1 MFNSREAD
9 IGVIREAMAFRVKY
23 RTGKRKIMLTA
34 MGVHPQNRGGNYPKG
49 TVVKNLGVSIGK
61 SGFTSEEANHA
72 GVCVEEIPPE
82 ERRADPMNPGAPYV
96 TYLAMNKRKQPQLRS
111 CLRVSQSIL
120 TS

>member
-1 MFNSREAD
+1 
-9 IGVIREAMAFRVKY
+9 
-23 RTGKRKIMLTA
+23 

-72 GVCVEEIPPE
+72 GVCVEEIPPA
-82 ERRADPMNPGAPYV
+82 ERTEDPMEPGSPYV
-96 TYLAMNKRKQPQLRS
+96 TYLTMNKRKQPQLRS

>member
-1 MFNSREAD
+1 MTSQSREPD
-9 IGVIREAMAFRVKY
+9 MGVIREAMALRVKY
-23 RTGKRKIMLTA
+23 RTGKQKFMLRA

-82 ERRADPMNPGAPYV
+82 SVPGG
-96 TYLAMNKRKQPQLRS
+96 R
-111 CLRVSQSIL
+111 
-120 TS
+120 